1 MSNSKMELE
10 SLTPS
15 RIDKVVKY
23 NGSYLQWLARDKEF
37 RTVMK
42 TDGEAGTAVD
52 DHWAVY
58 IHLAG
63 LFNLP
68 TDVNNEAQTTAL
80 EPAAKK
86 PKVTDGGGAAWPTYV
101 PLFCMKHG
109 TDPIYTWY
117 DCRDCVIES
126 DEWAKT
132 NGFAH
137 CVCPDT
143 QCVKPGTDNGAWV
156 TMNAGR
162 WRV

>member
-42 TDGEAGTAVD
+42 TDVEAGTAVD

-63 LFNLP
+63 LWIRCGCS
-68 TDVNNEAQTTAL
+68 V
-80 EPAAKK
+80 AA
-86 PKVTDGGGAAWPTYV
+86 AA
-101 PLFCMKHG
+101 
-109 TDPIYTWY
+109 
-117 DCRDCVIES
+117 
-126 DEWAKT
+126 
-132 NGFAH
+132 GFE
-137 CVCPDT
+137 
-143 QCVKPGTDNGAWV
+143 PGTTRAASCPQGL
-156 TMNAGR
+156 GC
-162 WRV
+162 